1 MDTIARIIVS
11 DNYTWVDIILD
22 AENTYCDDVK
32 ILLQAKSLDC
42 SKYFV
47 EDNMVIYRYMISKR
61 IPTFEEIK
69 EEYEHR
75 IKEVREAINKLYEI
89 KRYIKP
95 ILISEGLIKE

>member
-1 MDTIARIIVS
+1 MDTLAKITVS
-11 DNYTWVDIILD
+11 DNYTWIDIILD

-32 ILLQAKSLDC
+32 MLLQSRALD
-42 SKYFV
+42 SSRYYV
-47 EDNMVIYRYMISKR
+47 ENDMVIYRYMISKR

-75 IKEVREAINKLYEI
+75 IKEVKEAVNKLYEI

-95 ILISEGLIKE
+95 ILISEGLIA

>member
-1 MDTIARIIVS
+1 
-11 DNYTWVDIILD
+11 
-22 AENTYCDDVK
+22 
-32 ILLQAKSLDC
+32 
-42 SKYFV
+42 
-47 EDNMVIYRYMISKR
+47 MVIYRYMISKR

-75 IKEVREAINKLYEI
+75 IKEVREAVNKLYEI